1 METPHG
7 VGKARYAKASS
18 PSCPNVDI
26 GGGYVDI
33 LTPPKQ
39 NQWNNASLAKGMG
52 WNCGDLWKFTSDER
66 TFLMFGAQP
75 QETRSLKGTVTL
87 VGHFI
92 YEKYLT
98 TSSLFFS
105 RETPPKKN
113 ALRKEL
119 AQQVLYQIQIARN
132 QSHTS
137 CLQILFQI
145 WIEAR
150 LGEGSSVKICKR
162 SYFQDSLCVDSY
174 WSVDVRNWEFLPQLQ
189 TYKLCTSGLRPHQGL
204 NFRFLNSW
212 WETLGRVTE
221 ERLDS

>member
-1 METPHG
+1 MELWRFMEIHQWWKNFPDVWCSTTRNQITKRHGHVSWSFHIWKIPHPQA
-7 VGKARYAKASS
+7 VFFAS
-18 PSCPNVDI
+18 
-26 GGGYVDI
+26 
-33 LTPPKQ
+33 
-39 NQWNNASLAKGMG
+39 
-52 WNCGDLWKFTSDER
+52 
-66 TFLMFGAQP
+66 
-75 QETRSLKGTVTL
+75 
-87 VGHFI
+87 
-92 YEKYLT
+92 
-98 TSSLFFS
+98 
-105 RETPPKKN
+105 ETPPKKN